1 MKVLYDAQT
10 ATVSRYPRDDD
21 APIIGLDPRYTPY
34 QVVLEAEPNY
44 NPETQFL
51 TSQDTLDHKQKKLVR
66 GWIVNQLVVADPGP
80 GVPIDS
86 ITKLQRNLW
95 LATKGLYEPATRW
108 INRVDDQTLIRQIY
122 WRDAETTKIDDPI
135 TIALAEE
142 LGLKTREQ
150 RVAAFRE
157 ASKIG

>member
-1 MKVLYDAQT
+1 MTQVGLLPSQELASLYQNEAGDWLDVPEKQT
-10 ATVSRYPRDDD
+10 VIPLVKLGKPADTQGSTWKPQLKWFGDRVERGWVK
-21 APIIGLDPRYTPY
+21 APLP
-34 QVVLEAEPNY
+34 
-44 NPETQFL
+44 PETEV
-51 TSQDTLDHKQKKLVR
+51 T
-66 GWIVNQLVVADPGP
+66 
-80 GVPIDS
+80 S

-95 LATKGLYEPATRW
+95 LATKGLYNQATTW
-108 INRVDDQTLIRQIY
+108 INKPDEQTLIRQIY

>member
-1 MKVLYDAQT
+1 M
-10 ATVSRYPRDDD
+10 
-21 APIIGLDPRYTPY
+21 
-34 QVVLEAEPNY
+34 EPMTKTRL
-44 NPETQFL
+44 NPETGEQEVIPL
-51 TSQDTLDHKQKKLVR
+51 TAQEIAQR
-66 GWIVNQLVVADPGP
+66 A
-80 GVPIDS
+80 IDAASEPEVTS

-95 LATKGLYEPATRW
+95 LATKGLYNQATTW
-108 INRVDDQTLIRQIY
+108 INKPDEQTLIRQIY